1 MSKIN
6 QYMRIAIFKNT
17 SLFVLLLLGNQLIA
31 QTVESANA
39 DTSKPVKVEEK
50 KTNTLNI
57 SADMRVRTEYRHG
70 YRNLAYQDTSA
81 AFFVQQRT
89 RINFDYKAKK
99 FDFYVSLQDS
109 RIWGQQDPRAG
120 HGTTSGVTDVPN
132 STTSPYFFE
141 AYAEPHLTDRWSI
154 RIGRQR
160 VMYDNQRL
168 FAENDWRMAANAHDA
183 IRFIYNDKV
192 KVNTELVAAFNQSA
206 ENNFTTNY
214 VPAGF
219 KNYKV
224 LINHYLN
231 WKISKNLTLTT
242 LNTADGYQSSEPKK
256 YNSTYMRY
264 TNGGRLEY
272 SSYNWYVTF
281 SGYYQHGFD
290 STAKEISAFYF
301 QPEIKYS
308 GIKNLTIR
316 LGAEYLSGQDSTS
329 TKNTGF
335 VPLYGVAH
343 RFMGNMDFFTQFPT
357 DVNNGGLL
365 NPYLFFQYQTTKWS
379 VRMENH
385 LFYSHTLV
393 PFKGK
398 PDNNKY
404 LGFENDW
411 RINYKPNS
419 FTDIEL
425 GACWASVTNS
435 MVEVRNPKIA
445 NADIPNYSKSPYWT
459 YLSVKFTPSLAKL
472 SF

>member
-1 MSKIN
+1 MKLKSIS
-6 QYMRIAIFKNT
+6 FL
-17 SLFVLLLLGNQLIA
+17 SLVLLANQLSA
-31 QTVESANA
+31 QVAQPAKA
-39 DTSKPVKVEEK
+39 DSSKPISIEEK
-50 KTNTLNI
+50 KSNTLNI
-57 SADMRVRTEYRHG
+57 SADMRVRAEYRHG

-81 AFFVQQRT
+81 GFFVQQRT
-89 RINFDYKAKK
+89 RINFDYKAKR
-99 FDFYVSLQDS
+99 FDFYVSLQDT

-120 HGTTSGVTDVPN
+120 HGTTTGVTDLSS

-141 AYAEPHLTDRWSI
+141 AYAEPHLNDRWSV

-168 FAENDWRMAANAHDA
+168 FAENDWRMAANSHDA
-183 IRFIYNDKV
+183 VRFIYNDKI
-192 KVNTELVAAFNQSA
+192 KVNTELVTAFNQSA
-206 ENNFTTNY
+206 ENNYTTNY
-214 VPAGF
+214 IPAGF

-224 LINHYLN
+224 LINHFLN
-231 WKISKNLTLTT
+231 WKINKNFTLTT
-242 LNTADGYQSSEPKK
+242 LNTADGYQSSDPKK

-272 SSYNWYVTF
+272 SSYNWYATF

-308 GIKNLTIR
+308 GIKNMTIR

-329 TKNTGF
+329 TKNTNF

-365 NPYLFFQYQTTKWS
+365 NPYLFFQYQNKKWT

-385 LFYSHTLV
+385 LFYAHTLV

-411 RINYKPNS
+411 RFNFKPNS

-425 GACWASVTNS
+425 GACWAMVTNS

-445 NADIPNYSKSPYWT
+445 NTEIEKYSKTPYWT
-459 YLSVKFTPSLAKL
+459 YLSIKFTPSLAKL